1 MVDPSRMTGYPA
13 TIKNPADRES
23 VELKLGGECLDSVP
37 SQILVYELVD
47 LTRVQAALNLL

>member
-1 MVDPSRMTGYPA
+1 MTGYPA